1 MGMDMAMTGADGAP
15 AETVAGLRA
24 RQDEQRA
31 AWVGS
36 EVAYAS
42 AYRSMLRVAYALTGS
57 SAAAEDVVQDVF
69 LQVWKGAERFDPS
82 KGSEATFITTIAR
95 RRLIDRRRRRGAR
108 PAAEELLENIPEE
121 PAEDLL
127 ELQDDAESARRALA
141 SLRPVQRR
149 VLEMNLIEGRSHSEI
164 AAATDLPLGTV
175 KSHARRGL
183 ERLRGL
189 LGEGGDA

>member
-1 MGMDMAMTGADGAP
+1 MPTPTADFRGESLLGA
-15 AETVAGLRA
+15 VAAGDPLAVELLVDRYSPLVWSIVR
-24 RQDEQRA
+24 RQVDHA
-31 AWVGS
+31 
-36 EVAYAS
+36 
-42 AYRSMLRVAYALTGS
+42 T
-57 SAAAEDVVQDVF
+57 AEDIVQDVF

-127 ELQDDAESARRALA
+127 ELQDEAESARRALA